1 MAESVKVTRNGY
13 NRLIAK
19 KQELFD
25 QLKETQGKKGEAA
38 EVGGNVWHDNFSFED
53 LCRQEMML
61 NKRIAD
67 ISAQISRS
75 EFVEGPVG
83 NQFLQIG
90 HIALLE
96 FDDGEE
102 REYEISGFGETDL
115 NANPPK
121 VEYLAPI
128 VRKFVGAE
136 IDTSADVEIGGKV
149 RKITL
154 VEIKRKEA

>member
-1 MAESVKVTRNGY
+1 MAELVRVTRNGY

-19 KQELFD
+19 KQDLFD

-53 LCRQEMML
+53 LCRQEMMI
-61 NKRIAD
+61 NKRISD
-67 ISAQISRS
+67 ISAQISRA
-75 EFVEGPVG
+75 EFVEDPVG
-83 NQFLQIG
+83 DQILQIG
-90 HIALLE
+90 HIAMLE

-128 VRKFVGAE
+128 VRKFIGTE

-154 VEIKRKEA
+154 VKIKRKEA